1 MRKHA
6 GIILFM
12 VSILCLAR
20 TAFLHEKTDI
30 CSKTQAAAAEP
41 FFMKTGERGV
51 IHSGMK
57 MFFAWL
63 REDVVFQ
70 DGTMELTGLVI
81 EDMDGNG
88 QKDMLAMLMPRAG
101 KESNDSGCIWL
112 YMNEDEP
119 YCFDEPECF
128 YDGQFDFFAE
138 DIDNDGNVEI
148 VLSMEGSGCGGA
160 GDFYK
165 VILKYRN
172 DGAHHQIERMELPSD
187 LWDGFTDQGI
197 VVSVYQEAEKKL
209 YSAYCS
215 YFREIIYFEA
225 ENAAEPKEAPV
236 WVGGNER
243 GFFDL
248 RAVEYQGQNALQA
261 SEYLY
266 GEGGSAHEVATARF
280 LILWDKD
287 GNGYVEKW
295 WLDSVRPESAG

>member
-1 MRKHA
+1 
-6 GIILFM
+6 
-12 VSILCLAR
+12 
-20 TAFLHEKTDI
+20 
-30 CSKTQAAAAEP
+30 
-41 FFMKTGERGV
+41 MKTGERGV

-160 GDFYK
+160 G
-165 VILKYRN
+165 V
-172 DGAHHQIERMELPSD
+172 
-187 LWDGFTDQGI
+187 
-197 VVSVYQEAEKKL
+197 
-209 YSAYCS
+209 
-215 YFREIIYFEA
+215 
-225 ENAAEPKEAPV
+225 
-236 WVGGNER
+236 
-243 GFFDL
+243 
-248 RAVEYQGQNALQA
+248 
-261 SEYLY
+261 
-266 GEGGSAHEVATARF
+266 
-280 LILWDKD
+280 
-287 GNGYVEKW
+287 
-295 WLDSVRPESAG
+295 